1 MMKFNYD
8 VMIDRSVGDF
18 PEQQRPPGPDPE
30 MSGGLPGVQESPVCK
45 VSPSLYP
52 LLPSLYPDLYRLCIF
67 GGYITIAISHFYL
80 YKLYI
85 LNTSVHPLKRKKL
98 STGCLSCVKCLL
110 LLSIEFK

>member
-45 VSPSLYP
+45 VSPTLYP
-52 LLPSLYPDLYRLCIF
+52 LLHLSIQTCTGCAFLGATLRLQFLTFTCISCIF
-67 GGYITIAISHFYL
+67 
-80 YKLYI
+80 
-85 LNTSVHPLKRKKL
+85 
-98 STGCLSCVKCLL
+98 
-110 LLSIEFK
+110 